1 MYKLYAHIK
10 SFKHIKEKYGQ
21 SEIKLT
27 MIIQKQHTKRRK
39 VKYDINYLLYF
50 KRTGLI
56 PHFARPK
63 IAFKIKKYLRDQ
75 IRRQILEAAIR
86 NKQSKKKRLL
96 QKIENNIDSLKIILI
111 TKLVLYRKIKVII
124 NKEER
129 KWSNTHKKK
138 LGRLQSGKRQ
148 FNKAKRRVIEK
159 IIHHFSSYKLSSS
172 EEYPLSCS
180 LDQHILD
187 RFNKN
192 KVQTEFE
199 NFYDDVLQHT
209 KDLYQKSQDELKSK
223 LRLTCKKCSK
233 SKIPYQQQKV
243 IKNLSNIKIIV
254 LIKEDKGR
262 GIVILD
268 RKHYIPKCLSIVEI
282 KQFKKLKKDAT
293 KTLESKVQQ
302 ALRKIKNVL
311 SESK

>member
-27 MIIQKQHTKRRK
+27 IIIQKQHTKRRK

-50 KRTGLI
+50 KRNGLI

-63 IAFKIKKYLRDQ
+63 FAFKIKKYLRDQ

-96 QKIENNIDSLKIILI
+96 QQDKNNIDSLKIILI
-111 TKLVLYRKIKVII
+111 TKLVLYQKIKVII
-124 NKEER
+124 SKEET

-138 LGRLQSGKRQ
+138 FGRLQSEKRQ

-159 IIHHFSSYKLSSS
+159 IIHHFPSYKLSSS
-172 EEYPLSCS
+172 EEYALSCS
-180 LDQHILD
+180 LDQYIPD
-187 RFNKN
+187 KFNKN

-199 NFYDDVLQHT
+199 NFYNHVLQHT
-209 KDLYQKSQDELKSK
+209 KDLDHESQDELKSK
-223 LRLTCKKCSK
+223 L
-233 SKIPYQQQKV
+233 
-243 IKNLSNIKIIV
+243 
-254 LIKEDKGR
+254 
-262 GIVILD
+262 
-268 RKHYIPKCLSIVEI
+268 
-282 KQFKKLKKDAT
+282 
-293 KTLESKVQQ
+293 
-302 ALRKIKNVL
+302 
-311 SESK
+311 